1 MHALTPLCTI
11 VTMMSIMGTLVI
23 MHRGSRMT
31 WLDYNV
37 HTYMTLYSQRLRLVA
52 NVAKRSLRSLCVAC
66 LSYTFSKTLHQREGL
81 QLHLHGATLQVRELH
96 KHPCAHPNNQ
106 EGTASTLRNEPARA
120 GCATPWQRQKVQAG
134 EGSVC
139 HWQRP

>member
-11 VTMMSIMGTLVI
+11 VTMMSTVGTLV

-37 HTYMTLYSQRLRLVA
+37 HTYIHTYIHDIYSQRLRLVA

-66 LSYTFSKTLHQREGL
+66 LSYTFSKTLHQHEGP

-96 KHPCAHPNNQ
+96 K
-106 EGTASTLRNEPARA
+106 
-120 GCATPWQRQKVQAG
+120 
-134 EGSVC
+134 
-139 HWQRP
+139 